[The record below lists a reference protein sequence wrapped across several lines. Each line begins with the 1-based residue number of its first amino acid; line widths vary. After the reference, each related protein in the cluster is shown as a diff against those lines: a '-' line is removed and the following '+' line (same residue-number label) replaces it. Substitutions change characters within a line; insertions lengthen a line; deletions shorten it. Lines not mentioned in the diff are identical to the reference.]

1 MGCCFSKK
9 DLNKNYN
16 KQREKIE
23 KVIEK
28 NKKNILINNLINDI
42 VLLSDDT
49 KFNKYLL
56 KKLKKQKMIRV
67 FLKRLK
73 NNF

>member
-28 NKKNILINNLINDI
+28 NKKNILINNLINEI

-56 KKLKKQKMIRV
+56 KKLKKNRK
-67 FLKRLK
+67 
-73 NNF
+73 